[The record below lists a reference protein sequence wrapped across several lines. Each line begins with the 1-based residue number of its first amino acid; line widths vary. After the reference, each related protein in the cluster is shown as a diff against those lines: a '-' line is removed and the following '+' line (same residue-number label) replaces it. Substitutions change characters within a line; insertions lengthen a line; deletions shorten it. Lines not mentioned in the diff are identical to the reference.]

1 MGSRG
6 QYAASNRFS
15 LYFEPKYRKVDEIC
29 GVKVLELK
37 SGSGNINLPEYAKT
51 STAYIGIDKA
61 GKFMRLRIYKDHHPV
76 IDIDFGHPNHHGL
89 KDGDIH
95 VHRYGVDKDGHP
107 VRSRKSRGMLPSE
120 HEKYDTIIAE
130 MKRRNA
136 E

>member
-37 SGSGNINLPEYAKT
+37 SGSGNLNLPEYAKK

-61 GKFMRLRIYKDHHPV
+61 GKFMRIRIYKDHRPV

-89 KDGDIH
+89 KMGISMSIAMGLTGTAIPSGH
-95 VHRYGVDKDGHP
+95 ASHAVCYHR
-107 VRSRKSRGMLPSE
+107 SMESMIQSLP
-120 HEKYDTIIAE
+120 K
-130 MKRRNA
+130 
-136 E
+136 